1 MSTQSEILTLEFS
14 FNWNNKLNCNYFTT
28 LRISAKWMHHTVV
41 VLKCKKQ
48 FKVVKLL
55 DAKKLYTSQL
65 NDWICYLDTGYNK
78 IDTLNILG
86 KMYKFDPA
94 KDNKIIYLYLYE
106 SLSSWMSEDEAF
118 QLGVLKSRD
127 FE

>member
-1 MSTQSEILTLEFS
+1 MNQSEILTLEYS
-14 FNWNNKLNCNYFTT
+14 FNWNNKLNCNYFTS
-28 LRISAKWMHHTVV
+28 LRVSEKWMHHTVV
-41 VLKCKKQ
+41 ILKCKKQ